1 MVVYFDVG
9 FTSPQ
14 PGQLRIPVGLVVE
27 LTQLGIILTTI
38 EWCTSF
44 SVDRYRLMHG
54 AIACL
59 VLKLR
64 KQLRCRYVGC
74 IWEHS
79 VSERKDR
86 RIRGSMFCILVCG
99 FKERDDWVYQESREI
114 PMR

>member
-44 SVDRYRLMHG
+44 SVDDTDLYMEL
-54 AIACL
+54 
-59 VLKLR
+59 
-64 KQLRCRYVGC
+64 
-74 IWEHS
+74 
-79 VSERKDR
+79 
-86 RIRGSMFCILVCG
+86 
-99 FKERDDWVYQESREI
+99 
-114 PMR
+114 